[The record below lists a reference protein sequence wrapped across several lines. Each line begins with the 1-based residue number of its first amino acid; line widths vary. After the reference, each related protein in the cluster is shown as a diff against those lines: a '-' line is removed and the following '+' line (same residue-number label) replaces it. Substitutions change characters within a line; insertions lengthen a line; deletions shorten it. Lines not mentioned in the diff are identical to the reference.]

1 MVVIPTL
8 QTLPAKETTISRLLP
23 LTTSALLEI
32 NEQQAVEYL
41 RAQVEYIQ
49 QQGVS
54 ATGSTY
60 RGSPASVIVEVAQQ
74 KQADILVLATHGRT
88 GLDAF
93 FEESVAAKISNRSQI
108 PLLLI
113 RIREA
118 TD

>member
-1 MVVIPTL
+1 M
-8 QTLPAKETTISRLLP
+8 
-23 LTTSALLEI
+23 
-32 NEQQAVEYL
+32 NEQQAIDYL
-41 RAQVEYIQ
+41 RAQVEHIQ

-60 RGSPASVIVEVAQQ
+60 RGSPATVSVEVAKQ
-74 KQADILVLATHGRT
+74 KQANILVLATYGRT

-93 FEESVAAKISNRSQI
+93 LEENVAAKISNHSHI